1 MEDIRSNED
10 RRSTASPRSDATRFG
25 VVTPTLNAERYL
37 AQTLDSIW
45 SQASDR
51 VEVDHVIVDGGSRD
65 STLEIAGRYPSRVVV
80 STDDQGMYDAINRGM
95 GQVGGVIVGYI
106 NADDEIAPGAFEAVA
121 QSFER
126 HPAEQWV
133 CGRMEYIDGD
143 GAVLGA
149 WTPVRPGPEGYIG
162 IGWSCIP
169 QQTVWVRRSFLERV
183 GPFDIS
189 FKNCGDYDW
198 YIRALKLAPPMILG
212 QTLGRFRL
220 HGAQL
225 SFDPEAMGR
234 EARMVQDRH
243 GGRSLSR
250 YLRGRL
256 LSLRLNARN
265 PRWLVAKKTGRIKFT
280 N

>member
-1 MEDIRSNED
+1 MRDIR
-10 RRSTASPRSDATRFG
+10 RRDERHEAGKPGTQAVTFG

-37 AQTLDSIW
+37 EQTLRSIW
-45 SQASDR
+45 GQAGSR
-51 VEVDHVIVDGGSRD
+51 VAVDHVIVDGGSSD
-65 STLEIAGRYPSRVVV
+65 STLDIAARYPSRTVV
-80 STDDQGMYDAINRGM
+80 STHDEGMYDAINRGM
-95 GQVGGVIVGYI
+95 AQVRGEIVGYI
-106 NADDEIAPGAFEAVA
+106 NADDEIAPGAFELVA
-121 QSFER
+121 EAFER
-126 HPAEQWV
+126 HPKAQWV

-149 WTPVRPGPEGYIG
+149 MTPVRPAVEAYVG

-169 QQTVWVRRSFLERV
+169 QQTVWARRSFFERV
-183 GPFDIS
+183 GVFDVS
-189 FKNCGDYDW
+189 FRNCGDYDW
-198 YIRALKLAPPMILG
+198 YVRALNIVPPLILG

-225 SFDPEAMGR
+225 SFDPEKMAR
-234 EARMVQDRH
+234 ETRMVQDRH
-243 GGRSLSR
+243 GGRSAFR